1 MKQQQL
7 KLFVTGRT
15 SRSQEAVRN
24 LRSLYSRLLSSNYD
38 MVVIDVLENPEQAE
52 EEKILATP
60 TLVRST
66 PEGSTRIIGDLSNTR
81 EVLRLLNVPADTD
94 NLPEDNDETR

>member
-1 MKQQQL
+1 MKQQLL

-24 LRSLYSRLLSSNYD
+24 LRALYSRLLSSEYD

-60 TLVRST
+60 TLIRST

-81 EVLRLLNVPADTD
+81 EVLRLLNVSPDT
-94 NLPEDNDETR
+94 EDASEEKDEKE